1 MEINTIKVNAFTDLK
16 NGGNP
21 AGVVLNSPILSER
34 KMANIT
40 EILRVSES
48 AFVFASKLADY
59 KIRFFSP
66 KIEVDLCGHA
76 TIATFFTL
84 AVKGFITTNNCIL
97 SQETRA
103 GILPIEVLFKHNFV
117 DKVMMTLG
125 KPVLKNIEFDFK
137 EIANSL
143 DISINE
149 IDITLPK
156 QIVSTGLFS
165 LPVCINSFKILERIK
180 PDFEKIKDICC
191 SLNVGSF
198 HLFTFETIDSD
209 SVYHARNFAPYYSI
223 NEDPT
228 TGTANGAICIY
239 LFKNNLVKRK
249 KLICEQGDI
258 IGRPGRVFVEIDGDI
273 VKVGGR
279 GIIVEEKT
287 VVV

>member
-66 KIEVDLCGHA
+66 KIEVDLCGHG